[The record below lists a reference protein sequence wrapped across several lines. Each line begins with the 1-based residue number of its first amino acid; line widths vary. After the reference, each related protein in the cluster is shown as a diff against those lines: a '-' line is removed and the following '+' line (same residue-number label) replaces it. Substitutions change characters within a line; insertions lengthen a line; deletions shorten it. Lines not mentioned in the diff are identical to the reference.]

1 MVTLYESVNIP
12 VAFEKL
18 NEWADNFEEE
28 FVKWSPLHLECELYD
43 KGIRKGD
50 RGQEQHNK
58 VRQAY
63 HNR

>member
-50 RGQEQHNK
+50 RGQE
-58 VRQAY
+58 
-63 HNR
+63 